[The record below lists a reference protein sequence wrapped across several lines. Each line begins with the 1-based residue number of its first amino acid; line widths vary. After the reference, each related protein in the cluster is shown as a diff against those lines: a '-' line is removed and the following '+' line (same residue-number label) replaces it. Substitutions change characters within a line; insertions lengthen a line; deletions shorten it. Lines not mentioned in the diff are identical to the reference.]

1 MRALLDLL
9 VAQQT
14 TRSLTGWEVWEGG
27 RQEDMNTRNHANT
40 DTFSFWHTSLLAEL
54 TGHAQFEC
62 GDFNRSSIWLENVPK
77 PVCNLNCPDPSN
89 VPFGFI
95 YIMLLGSSS
104 KIQYDPIWSNVWRCF
119 RRFSRMFSLC
129 STLAFRQLVE
139 LFVSAK
145 AWRIHERWGSSAET
159 RKISKIPGSQTSVHQ
174 SSEIFDSNSAK
185 ADNWM
190 CAPGYA
196 GTVTFYCAFG
206 PNCTLINEPAGSSV
220 ILALFCNFS
229 NFFRFICHPFIKNI
243 KISNAFLA
251 FFSLG
256 FILTFSLG
264 SADSAPQ
271 LCTLQDVCPSPRV
284 TVWSPHRPSTTAAW
298 KPSSAMALAPVCL
311 ATFTASPPTSVHQAV
326 KENTMRNSR
335 NVNHSGIVECEW

>member
-1 MRALLDLL
+1 
-9 VAQQT
+9 
-14 TRSLTGWEVWEGG
+14 
-27 RQEDMNTRNHANT
+27 MNTRNHANT

-95 YIMLLGSSS
+95 YIMLLGSLSSSS
-104 KIQYDPIWSNVWRCF
+104 KIQYDQYDP
-119 RRFSRMFSLC
+119 MFGDVFEDSQGC
-129 STLAFRQLVE
+129 STYVRPSKKKDCSFACQLVE

-159 RKISKIPGSQTSVHQ
+159 RKISKFSQISGSQTSVHQ

-220 ILALFCNFS
+220 ILALFCNFW
-229 NFFRFICHPFIKNI
+229 NFFRFIFHPFIKNI
-243 KISNAFLA
+243 KTSKAFLA
-251 FFSLG
+251 FFSCLFLSV
-256 FILTFSLG
+256 FILTFYTK
-264 SADSAPQ
+264 
-271 LCTLQDVCPSPRV
+271 LCTSALHLAGCLPFAPCNGLI
-284 TVWSPHRPSTTAAW
+284 TTSAIDNCSLETILCDGIGPGVSCNVHC
-298 KPSSAMALAPVCL
+298 KPPYVG
-311 ATFTASPPTSVHQAV
+311 PPGGCNEMV

-335 NVNHSGIVECEW
+335 NVNHCGIVECEW

>member
-27 RQEDMNTRNHANT
+27 RQEDMNTQNHANT
-40 DTFSFWHTSLLAEL
+40 DTFSFWHTSLAEL

-62 GDFNRSSIWLENVPK
+62 GDFGKISIQQEFHMAGERPKACVQFELSRSLERSIWLHLHHVAWLELK
-77 PVCNLNCPDPSN
+77 DPIWS
-89 VPFGFI
+89 
-95 YIMLLGSSS
+95 
-104 KIQYDPIWSNVWRCF
+104 IWSNVWRCF

-159 RKISKIPGSQTSVHQ
+159 RKMLKFSQISGSQTSVHQ

-229 NFFRFICHPFIKNI
+229 NFFMFIFHPLIKNI
-243 KISNAFLA
+243 KISKAFLA
-251 FFSLG
+251 FFSCLSLSVL
-256 FILTFSLG
+256 FSFSLF
-264 SADSAPQ
+264 SQ
-271 LCTLQDVCPSPRV
+271 
-284 TVWSPHRPSTTAAW
+284 
-298 KPSSAMALAPVCL
+298 SSALLHLSFAPCRMFALRPV
-311 ATFTASPPTSVHQAV
+311 
-326 KENTMRNSR
+326 
-335 NVNHSGIVECEW
+335 

>member
-54 TGHAQFEC
+54 TGQLADAQFEC

-95 YIMLLGSSS
+95 YIMLLGSLSSSS
-104 KIQYDPIWSNVWRCF
+104 KIQCLIQMFDPMFWKIF
-119 RRFSRMFSLC
+119 RGCSTYY

-145 AWRIHERWGSSAET
+145 A
-159 RKISKIPGSQTSVHQ
+159 
-174 SSEIFDSNSAK
+174 
-185 ADNWM
+185 
-190 CAPGYA
+190 
-196 GTVTFYCAFG
+196 
-206 PNCTLINEPAGSSV
+206 
-220 ILALFCNFS
+220 
-229 NFFRFICHPFIKNI
+229 
-243 KISNAFLA
+243 
-251 FFSLG
+251 
-256 FILTFSLG
+256 
-264 SADSAPQ
+264 
-271 LCTLQDVCPSPRV
+271 
-284 TVWSPHRPSTTAAW
+284 
-298 KPSSAMALAPVCL
+298 
-311 ATFTASPPTSVHQAV
+311 
-326 KENTMRNSR
+326 
-335 NVNHSGIVECEW
+335 